1 MRIKVL
7 IVFVIIYILSAFSWL
22 TFSLYN
28 NTNTDYALKF
38 NLLKA
43 GLNAC
48 ILQVIQNAEDQQLGK
63 DSTYNYYL
71 KQMQLD
77 VNPAM
82 LQEFVKEEFKGNYVV
97 FFQEINNTD
106 KIIEIKI
113 NPDTLRSL
121 QFNRTRQQNIWI
133 YQSLLLLLLVGLGI
147 YGVYYSID
155 NIYKLNKRQ
164 NNFLLSVTHEFKT
177 PIAAIR
183 LMLQTSKNPK
193 INEEKKT
200 ELIDKSIENTFRLED
215 LTENMLA
222 ATRVGNKNYQ
232 LTFTVIDFTEMIKQ
246 VARSQKHNGEL
257 LADITE
263 GILVKGDELMV
274 KMAVNNLVS
283 NAYKYSNGQPVKL
296 KLFKKGKYVQL
307 WVEDQGIG
315 VPKTE
320 RKNIFKKFY
329 RVQNEETR
337 ETKGTGLGLFIV
349 KQTAT
354 RHGGSISYRENKP
367 TGSVFIL
374 SFPIWES

>member
-133 YQSLLLLLLVGLGI
+133 YQSLLLLLL
-147 YGVYYSID
+147 
-155 NIYKLNKRQ
+155 
-164 NNFLLSVTHEFKT
+164 
-177 PIAAIR
+177 AAAR
-183 LMLQTSKNPK
+183 PWP
-193 INEEKKT
+193 
-200 ELIDKSIENTFRLED
+200 
-215 LTENMLA
+215 
-222 ATRVGNKNYQ
+222 
-232 LTFTVIDFTEMIKQ
+232 IDFCASPISSMINAS
-246 VARSQKHNGEL
+246 ARNSRSSEL
-257 LADITE
+257 
-263 GILVKGDELMV
+263 
-274 KMAVNNLVS
+274 S
-283 NAYKYSNGQPVKL
+283 R
-296 KLFKKGKYVQL
+296 
-307 WVEDQGIG
+307 
-315 VPKTE
+315 
-320 RKNIFKKFY
+320 RK
-329 RVQNEETR
+329 
-337 ETKGTGLGLFIV
+337 
-349 KQTAT
+349 
-354 RHGGSISYRENKP
+354 
-367 TGSVFIL
+367 
-374 SFPIWES
+374 